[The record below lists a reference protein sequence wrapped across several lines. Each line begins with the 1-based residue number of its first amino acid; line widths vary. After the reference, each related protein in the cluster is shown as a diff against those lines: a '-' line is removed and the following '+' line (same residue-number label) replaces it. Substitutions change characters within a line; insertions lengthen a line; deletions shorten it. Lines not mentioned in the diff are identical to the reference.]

1 MWGYFMQNS
10 MYHDRYGGAM
20 PNSGMSYWFHPQI
33 FRYLEDRGVT
43 KSQIFAA
50 MQKDVHSRDALK
62 SKLIAL
68 YPNKAAIIRQV
79 FDRYGEN

>member
-1 MWGYFMQNS
+1 M
-10 MYHDRYGGAM
+10 
-20 PNSGMSYWFHPQI
+20 
-33 FRYLEDRGVT
+33 T